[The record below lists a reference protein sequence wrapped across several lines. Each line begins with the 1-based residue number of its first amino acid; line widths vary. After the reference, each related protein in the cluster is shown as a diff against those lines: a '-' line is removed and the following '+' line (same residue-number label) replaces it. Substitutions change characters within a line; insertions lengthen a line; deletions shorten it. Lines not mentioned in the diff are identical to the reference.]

1 MTLRKVTL
9 SEHDLRRFIKK
20 HPSLKDV
27 PINIVDG
34 KPISLLDA
42 RGLGKA
48 IFSFPSDEEIWE
60 LAIEYCLRICTKNP
74 ERKLFLMTKEGAVEL
89 SVIDR
94 IEHLTRRTDIG
105 KVLHRMY
112 KTFLVQ
118 IFRWME
124 EVASRR

>member
-1 MTLRKVTL
+1 MITLT
-9 SEHDLRRFIKK
+9 EYDLQRFIEE

-27 PINIVDG
+27 PIKKVEG
-34 KPISLLDA
+34 KVISFSEV
-42 RGLGKA
+42 RGSSE
-48 IFSFPSDEEIWE
+48 ITFTFPSDEEIWD
-60 LAIEYCLRICTKNP
+60 LAKEYCLRICTKYP
-74 ERKLFLMTKEGAVEL
+74 DTKLFLMTREGVVEL
-89 SVIDR
+89 SVVDR